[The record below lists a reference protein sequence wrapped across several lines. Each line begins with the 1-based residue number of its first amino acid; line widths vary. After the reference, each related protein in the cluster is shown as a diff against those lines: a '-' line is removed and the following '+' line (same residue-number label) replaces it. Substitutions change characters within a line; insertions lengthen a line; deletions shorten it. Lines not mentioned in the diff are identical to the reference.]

1 MKQAVLS
8 LFLCGLALLG
18 LFGCAQERIVTGA
31 HHLSFSVDT
40 LRLDTLYTRISS
52 STSRLIVYNTSSE
65 QMLLEHVALVQSS
78 NFFRANV
85 DGRAGAQFSDILIP
99 AKDSIFVFVEATF
112 PEGASDLPEEEIAT
126 LRFQSGSLVDT
137 IRIEAWRMNTDHAT
151 ALQIEQDTLFTGGR
165 PLYLCDSLVVKEGV
179 TLRMAAGTHILMAN
193 SAHIEV
199 HGRIEALGT
208 PGNPIMI
215 EGVRRDNLV
224 KDVNYRLIPGQWEA
238 LRFYP
243 SSRDNLMQNTI
254 VRNGRGGVIVEGATI
269 RLEGC
274 QITNM
279 KGGAVSVVR
288 GGKAA
293 LVNCELSNTLS
304 HSLRLEGASCNM
316 CYTTICNW
324 YPFDLRQGEAVS
336 IVADSTGKESELHA
350 EASVVDGSM
359 ANEVHCDEASL
370 MRFNQCYIRAKG
382 LGEGS
387 IEAKLAADSTYT
399 HVGRDLEKNEYDF
412 IYDYRPLPKAPFVA
426 RPTTDQ
432 TPLHDRFGVPRTAS
446 AAWGA
451 YEPSEAKEHKRNMR

>member
-1 MKQAVLS
+1 
-8 LFLCGLALLG
+8 
-18 LFGCAQERIVTGA
+18 
-31 HHLSFSVDT
+31 
-40 LRLDTLYTRISS
+40 
-52 STSRLIVYNTSSE
+52 
-65 QMLLEHVALVQSS
+65 
-78 NFFRANV
+78 
-85 DGRAGAQFSDILIP
+85 
-99 AKDSIFVFVEATF
+99 
-112 PEGASDLPEEEIAT
+112 
-126 LRFQSGSLVDT
+126 
-137 IRIEAWRMNTDHAT
+137 
-151 ALQIEQDTLFTGGR
+151 
-165 PLYLCDSLVVKEGV
+165 
-179 TLRMAAGTHILMAN
+179 
-193 SAHIEV
+193 
-199 HGRIEALGT
+199 
-208 PGNPIMI
+208 
-215 EGVRRDNLV
+215 
-224 KDVNYRLIPGQWEA
+224 
-238 LRFYP
+238 
-243 SSRDNLMQNTI
+243 
-254 VRNGRGGVIVEGATI
+254 
-269 RLEGC
+269 
-274 QITNM
+274 M

-288 GGKAA
+288 GGKVA

-432 TPLHDRFGVPRTAS
+432 TPLHDRFGVPRSTS

-451 YEPSEAKEHKRNMR
+451 YEPSEAKEPKRNWTTALKQHAPKASARKRYYTLSTLMLRKIYVCKEYPTGGYQPRNSNDEHP